1 TTTLTT
7 GIDVFIEDTTTIT
20 VTINGVND
28 LDDGD
33 ESASTDE
40 DTPVDV
46 TNLLINTVDPEAG
59 DPVVASAGGQDINA
73 GPVTVAGS
81 NGGQFTIASDGTTS
95 FDPNG
100 DFEGLAP
107 GESDTTTVTY
117 VVEDADGGL
126 NTSTVTVTV
135 NGVNDLDDGDE
146 TASTDEDT
154 ATAIDNLLANTDDP
168 EAGDPVV
175 VSADGQPVVAGTPVQ
190 VAGSTG
196 GVFTIEADGTASF
209 DPDGD
214 YESLAPGESDTSTVT
229 YVVEDADGAQNTS
242 TVTVTINGVNDL
254 EDGDETA
261 TTDEDTPTPIDNLL
275 LNSDDPEAGT
285 PVVTSA
291 GGDPVIPG
299 TPLQVAGSTGGVFTI
314 ASDGTASFDPNAEFE
329 DLEPGDSR
337 ITTIEYTVEDDDGGL
352 VTSTVTVTVT
362 GESDNPDPTAVDD
375 AYQTTETLDGQFPL
389 IEENILGNDTDPE
402 NDDLDVTELSFNG
415 TDAVRFGDTFLL
427 NVTTALGNSGALSVN
442 AVTGELI
449 FSAGDGFTELGDGD
463 SDSFTVDYGITD
475 GNGGSDDAQ
484 ITITVNGTST
494 NSRPDAVDN
503 TFGTTEVTDGVF
515 PVINDNILTNDT
527 DPEDD
532 DLDIIRV
539 TIDGQDAAQ
548 NGAGDFQFIATTA
561 RGNRGVVAI
570 DPETGE
576 FTFVALDGFAELGDG
591 EVDQFTFE
599 YEITDGNGGRDT
611 ADVTVVVD
619 GTSFNARPD
628 AVDNT
633 FGTTEVADGVVPAIN
648 GNILDNDTD
657 PEDDPLEITSVTF
670 QGNELTKIDP
680 VNFVLF
686 AFTDKGNGGAVQIN
700 SETGD
705 FIFVPGDGFAELA
718 EGEVDGFTLTY
729 EISDGNGGTD
739 TADIV
744 ITVDGSDSNSTPNAV
759 NDRYT
764 TTEITDGVY
773 PEITGNLLEDDTDPD
788 AGDGDSLTI
797 TETHW
802 DHH

>member
-1 TTTLTT
+1 
-7 GIDVFIEDTTTIT
+7 
-20 VTINGVND
+20 
-28 LDDGD
+28 
-33 ESASTDE
+33 
-40 DTPVDV
+40 
-46 TNLLINTVDPEAG
+46 
-59 DPVVASAGGQDINA
+59 
-73 GPVTVAGS
+73 
-81 NGGQFTIASDGTTS
+81 
-95 FDPNG
+95 
-100 DFEGLAP
+100 
-107 GESDTTTVTY
+107 
-117 VVEDADGGL
+117 
-126 NTSTVTVTV
+126 
-135 NGVNDLDDGDE
+135 
-146 TASTDEDT
+146 
-154 ATAIDNLLANTDDP
+154 
-168 EAGDPVV
+168 
-175 VSADGQPVVAGTPVQ
+175 
-190 VAGSTG
+190 
-196 GVFTIEADGTASF
+196 
-209 DPDGD
+209 
-214 YESLAPGESDTSTVT
+214 YESLAPGESDSSTVT

-261 TTDEDTPTPIDNLL
+261 TTDEDTPTDIDNLL
-275 LNSDDPEAGT
+275 LNSVDPEAGA

-291 GGDPVIPG
+291 GGDPVTPG

-329 DLEPGDSR
+329 DLEPGESR
-337 ITTIEYTVEDDDGGL
+337 VTTIEYTVEDDDGGL

-362 GESDNPDPTAVDD
+362 GESDNTDPTAVNDD
-375 AYQTTETLDGQFPL
+375 YATTETQDGVFPL

-442 AVTGELI
+442 ALTGELI
-449 FSAGDGFTELGDGD
+449 FSAGDGFSELDDGD

-503 TFGTTEVTDGVF
+503 TYGTTEITDGVF
-515 PVINDNILTNDT
+515 PPINDNILTNDT
-527 DPEDD
+527 DPEND

-539 TIDGQDAAQ
+539 TFDGQDAAQ
-548 NGAGDFQFIATTA
+548 NGAGDYQFIATTA

-599 YEITDGNGGRDT
+599 YEITDGNGGRDA

-619 GTSFNARPD
+619 GTSFNSRPD

-648 GNILDNDTD
+648 GNVLDNDTD

-670 QGNELTKIDP
+670 QGTELTKIDP

-700 SETGD
+700 SQTGD
-705 FIFVPGDGFAELA
+705 FIFVPGDGFAELGD
-718 EGEVDGFTLTY
+718 GEVDGFTLTY

-744 ITVDGSDSNSTPNAV
+744 ITVDGTTQNLSPNAV

-764 TTEITDGVY
+764 TTEISDGVY
-773 PEITGNLLEDDTDPD
+773 PQITGNLLEDDTDPD
-788 AGDGDSLTI
+788 AGEGDSLSITGITLNGLDGQLFGDTFFLNATTDGGISGALAVNSLTGELQYVPGDGAAELGLGDRDQFTFQYEITDGNGGTDTADVTIEIVGSASNLAPDAVDDRFSTDEVSDGVFEQINGNILGNDTDPDRDDLSVASISYENQDAVLQNGTWLLAFTNDLGNSGSVGVDADSGDFTFVAGDGFAELSGQESDTFTLDYTI
-797 TETHW
+797 TDGNGGTDDAQIEITVNGGLFVG
-802 DHH
+802 